1 MHVSLSSSSPLQP
14 AACGSKSSLC
24 FLFSVFCL
32 GNKTKAH
39 QQCGSQTSLREG
51 RLLLDG
57 NCALV
62 PPPLT
67 TTRSPRIGHC
77 IPVCLTHAVS
87 TSSEVAVWLTCS
99 QVKGRGNLP
108 LLLLLLFLLQKCA
121 TTFISRP
128 EAAPEPWA
136 WFDAWPTSMWW
147 SPELKLAH
155 SRLAESQGDR
165 ETSGP
170 APSTDSV
177 AKHAADERVTGGSA
191 AWSCDPNQGWIMDLF

>member
-1 MHVSLSSSSPLQP
+1 MYLSLHLLHFNQQP
-14 AACGSKSSLC
+14 VAVNP
-24 FLFSVFCL
+24 VFVFFCVFFASE
-32 GNKTKAH
+32 TK
-39 QQCGSQTSLREG
+39 QR
-51 RLLLDG
+51 
-57 NCALV
+57 
-62 PPPLT
+62 LT

-136 WFDAWPTSMWW
+136 WFDAWLTSMWW

-177 AKHAADERVTGGSA
+177 AKHAADQRVTGGLA
-191 AWSCDPNQGWIMDLF
+191 AWSYDPIQGWIMVLF

>member
-1 MHVSLSSSSPLQP
+1 MYRSLHLLHFNQQPVNPVFVFFLFCFLPQNQNKSSSAMWFADQSERRAPP
-14 AACGSKSSLC
+14 AGWKVHS
-24 FLFSVFCL
+24 
-32 GNKTKAH
+32 
-39 QQCGSQTSLREG
+39 R
-51 RLLLDG
+51 
-57 NCALV
+57 
-62 PPPLT
+62 PPLT

-108 LLLLLLFLLQKCA
+108 LLLLLFLLQKCA

-177 AKHAADERVTGGSA
+177 AKHAADQRVTGGSA
-191 AWSCDPNQGWIMDLF
+191 A